1 MVFGMDGRNG
11 AGGQFQVKMKVM
23 GRPRRRQGQMKIV
36 PYTIRVRGQVEGY
49 RNDEEEGA
57 SWRSA
62 GT

>member
-1 MVFGMDGRNG
+1 
-11 AGGQFQVKMKVM
+11 
-23 GRPRRRQGQMKIV
+23 MKIV
-36 PYTIRVRGQVEGY
+36 PYTIRVRDLVEGY

>member
-1 MVFGMDGRNG
+1 MVFGIGRRNG

-23 GRPRRRQGQMKIV
+23 GRPGRRQGQMKIV

>member
-1 MVFGMDGRNG
+1 
-11 AGGQFQVKMKVM
+11 
-23 GRPRRRQGQMKIV
+23 MKIV